1 MKIIKAF
8 IFGLIIGGAISLFLA
23 PQSGEETRAIV
34 IDKGIELRDKVVNF
48 VNDVKTKGKETVDR
62 FNTE

>member
-8 IFGLIIGGAISLFLA
+8 IFGFILGGAVSLFLA

-34 IDKGIELRDKVVNF
+34 LDKGIELRDKAIDLF
-48 VNDVKTKGKETVDR
+48 DDVKVKGKEALDKI
-62 FNTE
+62 NSK